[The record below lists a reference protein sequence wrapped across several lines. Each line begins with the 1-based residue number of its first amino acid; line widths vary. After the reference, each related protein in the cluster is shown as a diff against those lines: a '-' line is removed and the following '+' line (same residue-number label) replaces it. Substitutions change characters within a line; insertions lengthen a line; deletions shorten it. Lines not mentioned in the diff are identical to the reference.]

1 MPFLLLFLSL
11 SDNISLKGGV
21 NLRNYE
27 IDKFAANTAKE
38 IVVAMASSFNF
49 PVDAE
54 SGKAVSEFYSEI
66 FNGIAETLG
75 NSNLDTT
82 NL

>member
-21 NLRNYE
+21 TMRNYE

-38 IVVAMASSFNF
+38 IVVAMASTFSF
-49 PVDAE
+49 PADAE

-75 NSNLDTT
+75 NSNLNTT
-82 NL
+82 IL

>member
-1 MPFLLLFLSL
+1 M
-11 SDNISLKGGV
+11 
-21 NLRNYE
+21 RNYE

-38 IVVAMASSFNF
+38 IVVAMTSSFNF
-49 PVDAE
+49 PADAE

>member
-1 MPFLLLFLSL
+1 M
-11 SDNISLKGGV
+11 
-21 NLRNYE
+21 RNYE
-27 IDKFAANTAKE
+27 IDKFAADTAKE

-49 PVDAE
+49 TVDAE
-54 SGKAVSEFYSEI
+54 SGEAISEFYSEI